1 MSMGLFVSIFL
12 TAMLMPGATP
22 PPAPKK
28 PIQHVYHGVTVTDD
42 YEWLEDSS
50 RPEVRAWSDAQ
61 NASARQV
68 LDGLPGRKAL
78 ETELRKIMS
87 DPSPSYFG
95 LTVAR
100 GTIFAMKRQP
110 PKQQPLLVALKSVDT
125 AGEDRLVLDP
135 TTLHAAIDF
144 FEPSKDGKLL
154 AISVSRGGSESGDVL
169 VYDAATGKALS
180 DVVPR
185 VNGGTAGGSVAW
197 NGDGTGFWY
206 TRYPRGKER
215 APADMD
221 FYQQIWF
228 HKIGTPT
235 EQDTY
240 CAGKDFP
247 RVAEIVLE
255 SSADGR
261 AVLARVAN
269 GDGGEFAHYLWTAGK
284 DWVRFAG
291 YADQVVEAR
300 FGGNQVFLLSRN
312 RAPLGKIL
320 RLTLTNPAIGSA
332 VQVVPE
338 GKLSIDH
345 FQATATRL
353 FVKDL
358 DGGPSRLRVF
368 DISGHAQGE
377 VQLPPI
383 ANVSEMTTA
392 GDDLLYSVNTYLQPR
407 AWYRYSAA
415 SRQARKTA
423 LGETSPVSTADLEV
437 VREFAVSKD
446 GTRVPLNIIRKKGL
460 ALDGSHP
467 TLLNAYGGYSVSLG
481 PAFTAQLRPLFDR
494 GFVYAVANLRGGGEY
509 GEQWHLAGNLT
520 RKQNVFD
527 DFAAAAKH
535 LIDKGYTKPARLA
548 IQGGSNGGLLMGAAL
563 TQHPELFGA
572 VVSHVGIYDMLRVE
586 LSPNGAFNITEFG
599 TVKEPDHFRALY
611 AYSPYHHVVDGKQYP
626 AILFLTGANDPRV
639 DPMHS
644 RKMTARLQAAGAK
657 RPVLLR
663 TSGNTGHGAGTPLD
677 ERIAQAVDVYSF
689 LCAELGVH

>member
-1 MSMGLFVSIFL
+1 MPMGLFVFILLSAL
-12 TAMLMPGATP
+12 PMAAATP
-22 PPAPKK
+22 PPAAKRPVK
-28 PIQHVYHGVTVTDD
+28 IVYHGVTVTDD
-42 YEWLEDSS
+42 YQWLEDSAK
-50 RPEVRAWSDAQ
+50 PEVQAWSDAQ
-61 NASARQV
+61 NANARRV
-68 LDGLPGRKAL
+68 LDGLPGRTAL
-78 ETELRKIMS
+78 ETELSKIMS
-87 DPSPSYFG
+87 HPAPAYFG

-100 GTIFAMKRQP
+100 GTVFAMKRQP
-110 PKQQPLLVALKSVDT
+110 PKQQPLLVAMSSVDVPSS
-125 AGEDRLVLDP
+125 ERLLLDP
-135 TTLHAAIDF
+135 MALGAAIDF
-144 FEPSKDGKLL
+144 FEPSKDGKLV

-169 VYDAATGKALS
+169 VYDAATGKPLS

-185 VNGGTAGGSVAW
+185 VNGGTAGGSLAW

-206 TRYPRGKER
+206 TRYPRGQER
-215 APADMD
+215 AAADID

-235 EQDTY
+235 QQDTY

-255 SSADGR
+255 SSSDGR

-269 GDGGEFAHYLWTAGK
+269 GDGGEFAHYLWTSGK

-291 YADQVVEAR
+291 YADQVAEAR
-300 FGGNQVFLLSRN
+300 FGGSSIYLLSRN
-312 RAPLGKIL
+312 GAPLGKIL
-320 RLTLTNPAIGSA
+320 RMPLANPAIASA
-332 VQVVPE
+332 VLVVPE
-338 GKLSIDH
+338 GKLTIDQL
-345 FQATATRL
+345 QATSTRL

-368 DISGHAQGE
+368 DSSGHPLGE

-383 ANVSEMTTA
+383 ANVSELTPA
-392 GDDLLYSVNTYLQPR
+392 GEDLLYNVNTYLQPR
-407 AWYRYSAA
+407 TWYRYTTAT
-415 SRQARKTA
+415 RQTKRTA
-423 LGETSPVSTADLEV
+423 LAETSPVSLDDLEV

-460 ALDGSHP
+460 ALNGDHP
-467 TLLNAYGGYSVSLG
+467 ALLGGYGGYSVSLG
-481 PAFTAQLRPLFDR
+481 PAFSAQLRPLFDR
-494 GFVYAVANLRGGGEY
+494 GFVYVVANLRGGGEY

-535 LIDKGYTKPARLA
+535 LIDKRYTQPARLA

-599 TVKEPDHFRALY
+599 TVKEPDHFRALH

-644 RKMTARLQAAGAK
+644 RKMTARLQASGTK